1 MRRNDLLVKE
11 GFGEVSEIFIKK
23 RIDILIMADRYFV
36 RYESPREEEPYAL
49 PKDLKQRLKTIPDL
63 RILLDSEVMPVLI
76 VEASP
81 EAIAKVE
88 SLEGIVHVFGDVS
101 VQPFEPK
108 K

>member
-1 MRRNDLLVKE
+1 MLVKE

-36 RYESPREEEPYAL
+36 RYESPRDEEPYSL
-49 PKDLKQRLKTIPDL
+49 PRELKKKLGGIPDL
-63 RILLDSEVMPVLI
+63 RILLDSDIMPVLI

-101 VQPFEPK
+101 VQLFEPK